1 MMDTKADVVIIG
13 AGIVGSSAA
22 WELAQAGVTNV
33 IVVDQGPLAHTGGS
47 TYHAPGLVFQT
58 STSRLLGTLA
68 QWSAQTYDSYNAPD
82 REAWVPV
89 GGVEVA
95 TTPARMAEL
104 QRRNTANIAYGLE
117 SRMVTPKEAVELCPL
132 LDESAILG
140 ALHIPTDGLCRAVTV
155 SHTLQEWC
163 RQRGVTFWE
172 STKVT
177 GVRIEGGRVRAVET
191 ANGTIQCGQVLV
203 AGGLW
208 GPELQGMIGRP
219 IPLQPLQH
227 VFAWGAP
234 IEGVERREVESYLP
248 MIRHQ
253 DRDVYY
259 RQRWQGMG
267 IGSYAHDP
275 LPIMPDELVR
285 EADGH
290 QTAQGPFT
298 EEHFKD
304 AWDATRILMP
314 RVYEAGLE
322 ETFNGHFS
330 FTIDGMPLLGESSYT
345 QGLYL
350 AEAIWVT
357 HAAGSAKAVV
367 RQMLGQPT
375 GIDLGPAHPDRFQPH
390 HGSPMYV
397 RQRGSQQYAEV
408 YDILHPLQPMEQPR
422 GLRRLPAHEWIAERG
437 GVMLESAGWERPQW
451 LESNASLP
459 APEFTQSRDEWSS
472 RFWSPII
479 GKEHA
484 RTRSAAGLFDLTPF
498 TKVEVEGPG
507 ATAWLNRMCTSEMDV
522 AVGRIVY
529 TACLTPHG
537 GVLFDITV
545 TRLDQDRYL
554 VVTGGGSGP
563 RDVAWLRAH
572 LPEGESVRMRE
583 VTSAWAVFGLWGPKA
598 RDILQPLVPS
608 SLSTEDFPYMRA
620 QRIWIEHVPALALR
634 ISYAGE
640 LGWELY
646 VPTEYGP
653 WVWERL
659 MEAGREH
666 GIAAC
671 GGGAFESLRIEKG
684 YRFAGVDMH
693 TDYTADEAGLGF
705 AINLR
710 KPAFI
715 GKQAVIDERARGVR
729 KRLVPIVLDDPDA
742 APLGGEPILV
752 DGRRVGYVTSAN
764 FGYTVGKSIAYGY
777 LPTDQATPGTRATLR
792 IFDREVEGSVS
803 TEPIFDPAGERV
815 RA

>member
-1 MMDTKADVVIIG
+1 MDTKADVVIIG
-13 AGIVGSSAA
+13 AGIVGTSAA
-22 WELAQAGVTNV
+22 WELAQQGVTDV
-33 IVVDQGPLAHTGGS
+33 VVVDQGPLSHTGGS
-47 TYHAPGLVFQT
+47 SYHAPGLVFQT
-58 STSRLLGTLA
+58 GTSRLLCTLA

-89 GGVEVA
+89 GSLEVA
-95 TTPARMAEL
+95 TTPERVREL
-104 QRRNTANIAYGLE
+104 ERRRNAAMSYGLQG
-117 SRMVTPKEAVELCPL
+117 SIITPAAAVELCPL
-132 LDESAILG
+132 LDESAILS
-140 ALHIPTDGLCRAVTV
+140 AYHVPTDGLCRAVTV
-155 SHTLQEWC
+155 CHTLQDWC
-163 RQRGVTFWE
+163 RQRGVRFWE

-177 GVRIEGGRVRAVET
+177 GVRIEHGRVQAVET
-191 ANGTIQCGQVLV
+191 AQGTISCGQVLV

-234 IEGVERREVESYLP
+234 IEGLERGAVESYLP

-275 LPIMPDELVR
+275 LPIMPDELER

-298 EEHFKD
+298 EEHFAD
-304 AWDATRILMP
+304 AWDATRTLMP
-314 RVYEAGLE
+314 RVYAAGLE

-357 HAAGSAKAVV
+357 QAAGSAQVVV

-375 GIDLGPAHPDRFQPH
+375 ELDLGPAHPDRFQPH
-390 HGSPMYV
+390 HSAPAFV
-397 RQRGSQQYAEV
+397 KARGSQQYAEV
-408 YDILHPLQPMEQPR
+408 YDIIHPLEPPLIAR
-422 GLRRLPAHEWIAERG
+422 GLRRMPSHEWASEHG
-437 GVMLESAGWERPQW
+437 AVMVDSAGWERPLW
-451 LESNASLP
+451 LDVNQTLP
-459 APEFTQSRDEWSS
+459 APEFAPQRDEWTSK
-472 RFWSPII
+472 FWSPTI

-484 RTRSAAGLFDLTPF
+484 RVRSSVGLFDLTPF
-498 TKVEVEGPG
+498 TKVEIEGPG
-507 ATAWLNRMCTSEMDV
+507 ATQWLNRMCSSEMDV
-522 AVGRIVY
+522 PVGRIVY
-529 TACLTPHG
+529 TLCLTPHG
-537 GVLFDITV
+537 GVVFDITV
-545 TRLDQDRYL
+545 TRLDRDRYL

-563 RDVAWLRAH
+563 RDLAWLRAH
-572 LPEGESVRMRE
+572 LPEGDAVRMRE
-583 VTSAWAVFGLWGPKA
+583 VTSSWAVSGLWGPNA
-598 RDILQPLVPS
+598 REVLQPLVPQ
-608 SLSTEDFPYMRA
+608 SLANEAFPYMRA
-620 QRIWIEHVPALALR
+620 QQIFIEHVPALALR

-646 VPTEYGP
+646 VPSEYGG
-653 WVWERL
+653 WTWERL
-659 MEAGREH
+659 MEAGKEH
-666 GIAAC
+666 GIVAA

-693 TDYTADEAGLGF
+693 TDYTADESGLGF
-705 AINLR
+705 AVNLR

-715 GKQAVIDERARGVR
+715 GKHAVIEERNRGMR
-729 KRLVPIVLDDPDA
+729 KKLVPIVLDDPNA
-742 APLGGEPILV
+742 APLGGEPILL
-752 DGRRVGYVTSAN
+752 DGAKAGYVTSAN

-777 LPTDQATPGTRATLR
+777 LPADKATPGTRAAVR
-792 IFDREVEGSVS
+792 ILDREVEGSVS
-803 TEPIFDPAGERV
+803 TEPIFDPAGERI